1 MIRFGGTVTLNG
13 LIVYLATNFDKVL
26 LGRFWGVETLGLYGR
41 AYQLINIPNDNLNSA
56 AGEVA
61 FAVLSRLQNEPAR
74 LKSYFL
80 KGYSLILALTMPIT
94 VLCAFFSNDIILVL
108 LGAKWA
114 NAAPLFRLLA
124 PTILVFAIANP
135 LSWLLSSIGLVS
147 RLLKMGFVIAPVM
160 IISYAV
166 GLPFGPKGVAFAY
179 SAVMTLWLVPLV
191 IWALRGTVVRPQDI
205 LVRVAQQLLTSLLA
219 AGLAFTARSFY
230 GQWLPPWPRLAL
242 ESAVLF
248 LGSVGMILLFTEQ
261 KIFYMDLLR
270 GLVKRG
276 PVEDHSPVS
285 V

>member
-1 MIRFGGTVTLNG
+1 M
-13 LIVYLATNFDKVL
+13 
-26 LGRFWGVETLGLYGR
+26 
-41 AYQLINIPNDNLNSA
+41 
-56 AGEVA
+56 A

-124 PTILVFAIANP
+124 PTIHVFAIANP

-147 RLLKMGFVIAPVM
+147 RLLEMGFVIAPVM
-160 IISYAV
+160 MSSYAV

-191 IWALRGTVVRPQDI
+191 IWALRGTVVRPAGYSGAGCSATLDEPLRRLAFLPFI
-205 LVRVAQQLLTSLLA
+205 LRMVTRLLA
-219 AGLAFTARSFY
+219 S
-230 GQWLPPWPRLAL
+230 PCMK
-242 ESAVLF
+242 AVLF

-270 GLVKRG
+270 G
-276 PVEDHSPVS
+276 S
-285 V
+285 